1 MTDQFTWIPFYSELA
16 NELVNWQ
23 NRQQELIAFLEDLR
37 AKDYKVTPLNDKD
50 EEGERFLVKEIDPFT
65 FMGVFNR
72 GIREEYRIGI
82 LSEIKKYFNL
92 QNDIPSDFQGI
103 PVLNNQRSWFFAYQ
117 YDRKVGDIEKLWK
130 VFKLALGENPIDSQE
145 FLEAFDNAVKVKQ
158 TNVNLTI
165 GLFWIRPDALLN
177 LDSVNREYLK
187 LKLPTNGLSAKFY
200 ADTVKSVAKNGI
212 KFYELSYIAWKESRD
227 PHKKNPISK
236 KYDELTKDIDYWLVG
251 AYWNSTDIPDQTER
265 FIAENIWINNYEKK
279 YKEVVK
285 SMKVGDKIAIKAA
298 TTQRLGLPFDNRNK
312 TVSRLIIKARGTIVA
327 NRNDG
332 KTIEVEWEPD
342 FQEKNWYFY
351 TARNTVWHVNPKDK
365 KESKEVAE
373 KLVNFVW
380 HDEEQDYDWFI
391 KHFWDSETIELM
403 DEETTIRAY
412 SIEDM
417 TASGVF
423 LDTIEIEQILHRLNE
438 KKAMILQGPPG
449 VGKTFIAK
457 KLAYSLMGEI
467 DNERIEFVQFHQS
480 YSYDDFVR
488 GYRPLPEKNGA
499 FGIKDGIFLEFCRKA
514 ADDPDQKYVFIID
527 EINRGNLSQIFG
539 ELLMLI
545 ENDKRSE
552 LFSVPLT
559 YRIDNEPRFYI
570 PSNLFLIGLMNL
582 ADRSLAM
589 VDYALRRRFAFV
601 QMEPKFQSE
610 SYQDWLLN
618 RGMNP
623 AIVNLIIGKIG
634 ALNQEIADDPLLG
647 ENYLIGHSYF
657 CPKGDDFSGL
667 EKQWFDSI
675 IHTEIEPLIKE
686 YWFDNPKKAVEAIR
700 NLI

>member
-1 MTDQFTWIPFYSELA
+1 
-16 NELVNWQ
+16 
-23 NRQQELIAFLEDLR
+23 
-37 AKDYKVTPLNDKD
+37 
-50 EEGERFLVKEIDPFT
+50 
-65 FMGVFNR
+65 
-72 GIREEYRIGI
+72 
-82 LSEIKKYFNL
+82 
-92 QNDIPSDFQGI
+92 
-103 PVLNNQRSWFFAYQ
+103 
-117 YDRKVGDIEKLWK
+117 
-130 VFKLALGENPIDSQE
+130 
-145 FLEAFDNAVKVKQ
+145 
-158 TNVNLTI
+158 
-165 GLFWIRPDALLN
+165 
-177 LDSVNREYLK
+177 
-187 LKLPTNGLSAKFY
+187 
-200 ADTVKSVAKNGI
+200 
-212 KFYELSYIAWKESRD
+212 
-227 PHKKNPISK
+227 
-236 KYDELTKDIDYWLVG
+236 
-251 AYWNSTDIPDQTER
+251 
-265 FIAENIWINNYEKK
+265 
-279 YKEVVK
+279 
-285 SMKVGDKIAIKAA
+285 
-298 TTQRLGLPFDNRNK
+298 
-312 TVSRLIIKARGTIVA
+312 
-327 NRNDG
+327 
-332 KTIEVEWEPD
+332 
-342 FQEKNWYFY
+342 
-351 TARNTVWHVNPKDK
+351 
-365 KESKEVAE
+365 
-373 KLVNFVW
+373 
-380 HDEEQDYDWFI
+380 
-391 KHFWDSETIELM
+391 
-403 DEETTIRAY
+403 
-412 SIEDM
+412 M